1 MKAIKKD
8 LYLHAGVFAL
18 LMAASLV
25 LLTAGAGVVNR
36 FWLYLSL
43 SLSMLTVVL
52 IVQAYRK
59 LRTARVIIENKI
71 LCIQPMAMGD
81 LGWESGSAG
90 MSDKNLGK
98 EAAGFP
104 AESLEVFVSCFGI
117 LLGSQIIKFNQEGIR
132 LIAVEIGRHYL
143 SIDYGAGQ
151 DHRNIRLL
159 YARPDSEALSEIIEK
174 FRYETGITPTVTP

>member
-1 MKAIKKD
+1 MKAIKND
-8 LYLHAGVFAL
+8 LKLYAGIFAL

-25 LLTAGAGVVNR
+25 LLTAGAGVVNQL
-36 FWLYLSL
+36 WLYLSL
-43 SLSMLTVVL
+43 SLSMLTAVL

-59 LRTARVIIENKI
+59 LRSARMIIENKI

-81 LGWESGSAG
+81 LEWESGSAG
-90 MSDKNLGK
+90 VSDKNLGK

-143 SIDYGAGQ
+143 SIDYGVGLEL
-151 DHRNIRLL
+151 RNIRLL
-159 YARPDSEALSEIIEK
+159 YARPDSVVLAGIIEK
-174 FRYETGITPTVTP
+174 FRYETGITPTITP